1 MKDSL
6 PPRGKPK
13 LPRKL
18 MILFAVGLVELTA
31 FVVISAYQP
40 AHLKVGNTYAFP
52 IGSKKLTIQAPATA
66 IVTTDREKLDSM
78 GLQGYFIAI
87 QNADSTQPA
96 IVSVSVAGLVDSS
109 DLPQIDSI
117 LRDDS
122 SLEILDSRLK
132 DDALDVEFINKNQG
146 TKTVLAFRFLK
157 VYPYILK
164 VESAYNR
171 DFVKPPFIDSVLNS
185 IGVRR

>member
-1 MKDSL
+1 MNDSL
-6 PPRGKPK
+6 PPKAKPK
-13 LPRKL
+13 LTRKL
-18 MILFAVGLVELTA
+18 TILFIVGIIELMA

-52 IGSKKLTIQAPATA
+52 IGSKKLTIQAPAA
-66 IVTTDREKLDSM
+66 ALVTTERAKLDSM
-78 GLQGYFIAI
+78 GLQGYFIAL
-87 QNADSTQPA
+87 QNADSTQPTL
-96 IVSVSVAGLVDSS
+96 VSVSIAGLVDSS

-122 SLEILDSRLK
+122 NLEILDSRLK
-132 DDALDVEFINKNQG
+132 DDVLDVEFINKNQSPRI
-146 TKTVLAFRFLK
+146 VLTFRFLK

-164 VESAYNR
+164 VESAYHR
-171 DFVKPPFIDSVLNS
+171 DFVKPTFIDSVFNS